1 MVPTKRLLGEQASV
15 EETDLSATRRGL
27 VTKASLA
34 AALAPSSTACSGA
47 SDNAVPGALLSS
59 SGAAS
64 DPDAVLRFASPARE
78 NGHDGTPW
86 MGSGIADLLHVAM
99 TR

>member
-47 SDNAVPGALLSS
+47 SDDAVPGAPSS

-86 MGSGIADLLHVAM
+86 MGIGIADLLHVAM